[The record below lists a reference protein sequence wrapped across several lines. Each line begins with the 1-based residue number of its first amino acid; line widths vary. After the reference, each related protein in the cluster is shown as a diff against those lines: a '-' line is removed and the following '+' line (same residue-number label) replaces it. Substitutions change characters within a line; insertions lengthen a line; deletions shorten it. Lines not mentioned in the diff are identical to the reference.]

1 MESVKYLASVSA
13 VALVAAIAFAA
24 WASSEDH
31 ARGRELFRLCE
42 QCHGPAGGGNQA
54 FLAPA
59 IAGLDEWYV
68 QAQLEKFKS
77 GVRGTHPEDVGGL
90 RMYPMSLS
98 LKNEANIKAVAGYV
112 ASLPRTDPQP
122 VLEGGDPAH
131 GAELYAV
138 CMQCHGPEG
147 AGNETLNA
155 PRLAGASDW
164 YLLSSLEKF
173 KAGIRGGNPQ
183 NQTAMLMRGMSLTL
197 PDQQAMKDVI
207 AHIETFQD

>member
-1 MESVKYLASVSA
+1 MESVKYLASVSVA
-13 VALVAAIAFAA
+13 ALVAAIAFAA

-42 QCHGPAGGGNQA
+42 QCHGPDGGGNQT

-68 QAQLEKFKS
+68 QAQLEKFQS

-98 LKNEANIKAVAGYV
+98 LKDEANIQAVAGYV

-122 VLEGGDPAH
+122 VLQGGDPAH
-131 GAELYAV
+131 GAELYAI
-138 CMQCHGPEG
+138 CTQCHGPEG

-155 PRLAGASDW
+155 PRLAGTSDW

-173 KAGIRGGNPQ
+173 KAGIRGGNPK
-183 NQTAMLMRGMSLTL
+183 NPTATLMRGMSMTL
-197 PDQQAMKDVI
+197 PDEQAMKDVI